1 MKNCNPNIRNGNCPV
16 CGKAHAMFDDAWKC
30 GIEAG
35 YTLALFRDNYDLVPD
50 EAYRMAY
57 LQVLDITQY
66 LKSLPGYIEE
76 KEEKT

>member
-1 MKNCNPNIRNGNCPV
+1 MKNFENYTPNNRNGHCPV
-16 CGKAHAMFDDAWKC
+16 CGKDHPTYDDAWKC

-35 YTLALFRDNYDLVPD
+35 YTLALFRDNFDIVPD

-57 LQVLDITQY
+57 TQVLDITEY
-66 LKSLPGYIEE
+66 LKKLPGY